1 MGANTLQ
8 TSINWTLGFLGYS
21 TPTVGPNN
29 EPALSSANMVKQ
41 VMLSPPFRFPW
52 NRNKVQFSTV
62 IGTQDYTVAVTDF
75 GYLETATYKHPSTGK
90 VFSLSV
96 KNVTPL
102 GESTDNQNPGTLAVQ
117 NNTVGT
123 SVVFRFLG
131 VPNAAYTVV
140 ATYQML
146 PTLLIDPTSTW
157 APIPDYMSHIYNR
170 GFLAHCLE
178 GMGSARAAQEKVA
191 FAAALLATAE
201 GLTDTEQNIFLAQ
214 YLMNARMLESNQL
227 KTQQGIQARG
237 Q

>member
-1 MGANTLQ
+1 MANTLQ
-8 TSINWTLGFLGYS
+8 TSINWSLGFLGYS

-29 EPALSSANMVKQ
+29 EPALSSANMVSQ

-62 IGTQDYTVAVTDF
+62 AGTQDYTVAVTDF
-75 GYLETATYKHPSTGK
+75 GYLETATFKHPTTGK
-90 VFSLSV
+90 ILPLNI

-102 GESTDNQNPGTLAVQ
+102 GESADSQQPITLAVQ

-123 SVVFRFLG
+123 NVVFRFLG

-140 ATYQML
+140 ATYQKAPVLMTT
-146 PTLLIDPTSTW
+146 PSSGW
-157 APIPDYMSHIYNR
+157 APIPDYLSHIYNR

-178 GMGSARAAQEKVA
+178 GVGSPRAAQEKIA
-191 FAAALLATAE
+191 FAAALLSTAE
-201 GLTDTEQNIFLAQ
+201 GLTETEQNIFLAQ
-214 YLMNARMLESNQL
+214 YLLNPRMFETVQL